1 MRPSTFL
8 PFTFYLLSMTAYSKQ
23 LIIFDLD
30 GTLAPSKSPIEPD
43 MAELLVKLLTRKKVV
58 IISGGGYPQFET
70 QLLRALPHDSQ
81 NLSNL
86 LIMPTSGTRLFTWQG
101 TWREQYAEH
110 LSLKEKEKVMSSL
123 NLALKQ
129 AGYVPPEKTYGQL
142 IEDRG
147 SQITFS
153 ALGQNA
159 PLEAKASWDPTRE
172 KRQKII
178 SFLQTRIPE
187 FDTRLGGTTSIDITK
202 RGVNKGYGIRR
213 LEEYLKMPL
222 ENMVFIGDALYQ
234 GGNDYPAKATGI
246 DCIQVSGP
254 EETKKLIASWL
265 VD

>member
-1 MRPSTFL
+1 
-8 PFTFYLLSMTAYSKQ
+8 MTAYSKE

-43 MAELLVKLLTRKKVV
+43 MAELLVKLIARKKVA
-58 IISGGGYPQFET
+58 IMSGGGFPQFET
-70 QLLRALPHDSQ
+70 QLLRALPHTGE

-86 LIMPTSGTRLFTWQG
+86 LIMPTSGTKLCIWKG
-101 TWREQYAEH
+101 SWVEQYAEH
-110 LSLKEKEKVMSSL
+110 LSLKEKEKVMISL
-123 NLALKQ
+123 NASLKQ
-129 AGYVPPEKTYGQL
+129 ADYVKPEKTFGDL

-159 PLEAKASWDPTRE
+159 TLAAKESWDPTRE
-172 KRQKII
+172 KRQKIV
-178 SFLQTRIPE
+178 SFLQAKIPE
-187 FDTRLGGTTSIDITK
+187 FDIRLGGTTSIDITK
-202 RGVNKGYGIRR
+202 KGVNKGYGIRK
-213 LEEYLKMPL
+213 LEEYLRMPL
-222 ENMVFIGDALYQ
+222 DHMVFVGDALYQ

-265 VD
+265 VE

>member
-1 MRPSTFL
+1 
-8 PFTFYLLSMTAYSKQ
+8 MTAYSKE

-30 GTLAPSKSPIEPD
+30 GTLAPSKSFIDPE
-43 MAELLVKLLTRKKVV
+43 MGELLVKLLARKKIA

-70 QLLRALPHDSQ
+70 QLLHALPHGVD
-81 NLSNL
+81 NLTNL
-86 LIMPTSGTRLFTWQG
+86 LLLPTSGTKLYIWQG
-101 TWREQYAEH
+101 GWREKYAEH
-110 LSLKEKEKVMSSL
+110 LTLKEKEKVMGAL

-129 AGYVPPEKTYGQL
+129 AEYVPPEKSFGQL

-159 PLEAKASWDPTRE
+159 PIEAKTKWDPTRE
-172 KRQKII
+172 KREKIV
-178 SFLQTRIPE
+178 SFLQSRIPE

-202 RGVNKGYGIRR
+202 RGVNKGYGIRK
-213 LEEYLKMPL
+213 LEEFLKMPL
-222 ENMVFIGDALYQ
+222 DHMVFIGDALYH

-254 EETKKLIASWL
+254 EETKKLISSWL